1 MFGTRNILRGYTAGQ
16 YLDRWMV
23 ATQAEGRWRFANRW
37 IATGFAGVGLVEPAL
52 PRRADSDSLPAA
64 GVGLHWIAAPENLIT
79 VRAEYAIGEGG
90 AHGFYVA
97 IGQAF

>member
-1 MFGTRNILRGYTAGQ
+1 MP
-16 YLDRWMV
+16 RW
-23 ATQAEGRWRFANRW
+23 AER
-37 IATGFAGVGLVEPAL
+37 
-52 PRRADSDSLPAA
+52 DSLPAA

-90 AHGFYVA
+90 LHGFYVA